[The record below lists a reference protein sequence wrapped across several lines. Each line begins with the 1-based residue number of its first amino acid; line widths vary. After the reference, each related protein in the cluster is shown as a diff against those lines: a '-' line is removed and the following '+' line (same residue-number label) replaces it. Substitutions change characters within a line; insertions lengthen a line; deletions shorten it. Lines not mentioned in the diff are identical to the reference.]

1 MRRGFISRRRPG
13 VAVEAV
19 LFDNRDGA
27 DTLAPA
33 EDEVTHALARYAGD
47 WAVSRDRG
55 GWMARQRTA
64 VLVVLAAGLVAA
76 ACSGPPTSGSGEQAD
91 VQAGGAEAALP
102 DCPLDALDDASGP
115 VEVTLWYG
123 GIGGVTKQTM
133 QHIVDAFNAS
143 QDKVKVTASDQGSS
157 YAEVYRKFESA
168 ASANTDQ
175 LPDVVLLE
183 NTQLQVLADG
193 GLLLPAEAC
202 MKASNYDITNIE
214 PAVRSAYSVNDV
226 LFPGY
231 ANVSSQVLYY
241 NKAHWVKAGLDPAAP
256 PQTLQEV
263 YEQAKKLKAAGVSEK
278 PWAFKISATVFENWL
293 SGDGIDVVNNNNGHD
308 GQATEATFDT
318 PEARDTLALLKR
330 MNDEG
335 LLNVFASTEGG
346 IDQYLALATQQSSM
360 LIETSGAA
368 VNIAGALGG
377 NLTADE
383 VGAHFDASLVDRTQ
397 LVPGTGMFPGLE
409 APGQVHPGGGGFF
422 IVNTAPP
429 EEQAGSWRFL
439 EFMLQPQ
446 NAKEWHIRGSYLP
459 IVKSVAD
466 EPDVQKFWKD
476 EVAGV
481 LLKPAVDQLANADP
495 DEPGPLIGPYTDFTD
510 DLEKAIEGVLLS
522 GADVDKALASAQ
534 DEVTASLERYAGK

>member
-1 MRRGFISRRRPG
+1 
-13 VAVEAV
+13 
-19 LFDNRDGA
+19 
-27 DTLAPA
+27 
-33 EDEVTHALARYAGD
+33 
-47 WAVSRDRG
+47 
-55 GWMARQRTA
+55 MARQRKA
-64 VLVVLAAGLVAA
+64 VLVMLAAAGLTAA
-76 ACSGPPTSGSGEQAD
+76 GCSSPPTTGSGEQAQ
-91 VQAGGAEAALP
+91 VQAGGEAALP
-102 DCPLDALDDASGP
+102 ECPLDSLDEATGP

-133 QHIVDAFNAS
+133 ENMVDAFNAS

-175 LPDVVLLE
+175 LPDIVLLE

-193 GLLLPAEAC
+193 GLILPAQSCMEA
-202 MKASNYDITNIE
+202 SGYEITDIE
-214 PAVRSAYSVNDV
+214 PAVRSAYSVDDV
-226 LFPGY
+226 LYPGY
-231 ANVSSQVLYY
+231 ANVTSQVLYY
-241 NKAHWVKAGLDPAAP
+241 NKAHWVEAGLDPASP
-256 PQTLQEV
+256 PQTLQEI

-308 GQATEATFDT
+308 GHATEATFDT
-318 PEARDTLALLKR
+318 PEARDALALVKK

-335 LLNVFASTEGG
+335 LVNVFASTEGG

-368 VNIAGALGG
+368 VNIAEALGG
-377 NLTADE
+377 NLTAAD
-383 VGAHFDASLVDRTQ
+383 VGVDFDASLVDRTQ
-397 LVPGTGMFPGLE
+397 LVPGTGMFPGLQ

-422 IVNTAPP
+422 MVNTAPP

-439 EFMLQPQ
+439 EFMLQPE

-459 IVKSVAD
+459 IVKSVGD
-466 EPDVQKFWKD
+466 EPDVQAFWKD
-476 EVAGV
+476 KVAGV
-481 LLKPAVDQLANADP
+481 LLKPAVDQLADADP

-510 DLEKAIEGVLLS
+510 DLENAIEGVLLS
-522 GADVDKALASAQ
+522 GDNGDEALASAQ
-534 DEVTASLERYAGK
+534 DEVTQSLERYAGN